1 MGVMRAM
8 LWEAVPFT
16 VMVTMEACTIGL
28 TIWASTA
35 MNNGMSPLVFVFYSN
50 SLASILLLPYSFI
63 FHCTDRTEQ
72 PLFTFP
78 LFLRF
83 FFLGL
88 TGITIAQNLAFL
100 GLSYSSPIL
109 VCAMGLL
116 TPSFFFMLSV
126 LLRTTKLDW
135 RSSSCQAKVIGTLI
149 SIMGA
154 IMVDLYKGPVILK
167 TSVSSTYDLDLQP
180 KQQLISMIFSSTPE
194 HWILGGIL
202 LAATSL
208 SVSVWNIIQLG
219 TVKQYPELQVMKAAS
234 FYSVLGTVQCGIV
247 SLTLERNPSA
257 WKLKLNSELLLIVL
271 TAVFGG
277 VVRSRVHI
285 WCTQSKGPLYVPMFK
300 PFGILFATIF
310 GISFFTNNLHY
321 GSVIGAIIIGIGC
334 YAVMWGQITED
345 GVGED
350 QCAGSVDSLE
360 EKTVPLLQEEMQV

>member
-1 MGVMRAM
+1 MRAM

-35 MNNGMSPLVFVFYSN
+35 MNNGMSPFVFVFYTN
-50 SLASILLLPYSFI
+50 SLASILLPYSFI
-63 FHCTDRTEQ
+63 YHRTDRTEQ
-72 PLFTFP
+72 PLLTFS

-100 GLSYSSPIL
+100 GLSL
-109 VCAMGLL
+109 
-116 TPSFFFMLSV
+116 
-126 LLRTTKLDW
+126 
-135 RSSSCQAKVIGTLI
+135 RSSSCQAKVIATLI

-154 IMVDLYKGPVILK
+154 VMVDLYKGPILILK
-167 TSVSSTYDLDLQP
+167 TSVSSTYLDLQP
-180 KQQLISMIFSSTPE
+180 KQQLIYISSSTPK
-194 HWILGGIL
+194 HWILGFL
-202 LAATSL
+202 
-208 SVSVWNIIQLG
+208 LG

-234 FYSVLGTVQCGIV
+234 FYSVLGTVQCGI
-247 SLTLERNPSA
+247 
-257 WKLKLNSELLLIVL
+257 
-271 TAVFGG
+271 AVFGG
-277 VVRSRVHI
+277 NPYTVHI

-321 GSVIGAIIIGIGC
+321 GRTIIMGIGY
-334 YAVMWGQITED
+334 YAMMWGQITGD

-350 QCAGSVDSLE
+350 QCAESVDSLE
-360 EKTVPLLQEEMQV
+360 EKTVLLLQEETQV